1 MHYTCAVLSVADIN
15 RSREFYETLFGL
27 EVDRDY
33 GINISFTCGLA
44 LQQNLAWLVGIPEA
58 HIVKRPNN
66 MELAFEEVQFDAF
79 LEKLEKYDVE
89 RLGNV
94 VEHSWGQRVVRFYDP
109 DGHIIEVGEEMKTVA
124 QRFLDAGMDL
134 PAVSARMGIST
145 RDLTKLLNR

>member
-44 LQQNLAWLVGIPEA
+44 LQQNFAWLVGIPEA

-109 DGHIIEVGEEMKTVA
+109 DRHIVEVGESMETVIKGFLKKGLSPEEVA
-124 QRFLDAGMDL
+124 QRTMYPLEFVKHCME
-134 PAVSARMGIST
+134 
-145 RDLTKLLNR
+145 